1 MDAWIRFVEHSTY
14 STVQKKWKQ
23 NLVDFVL
30 CSRENLTKF
39 CKHPQNFTIV
49 KIHIHKIS
57 PGEISTKQN
66 FTGNGILMTQN
77 LMMQNLFGFWSEALI
92 GRQSSFIVLAIVYE

>member
-14 STVQKKWKQ
+14 SIVQKKWKQ

-49 KIHIHKIS
+49 KIHIHKI
-57 PGEISTKQN
+57 GKGVKEEGISNKPVN
-66 FTGNGILMTQN
+66 ICGI
-77 LMMQNLFGFWSEALI
+77 
-92 GRQSSFIVLAIVYE
+92 